1 MFIFMVLSKERR
13 GYMPSNFFADKRLV
27 VPQMVIREKGAMF
40 YYRCS
45 CGCNSF
51 SKYVD
56 KYGKEYFS
64 CCRCKK
70 TVTAGKKRDDRGIMI

>member
-1 MFIFMVLSKERR
+1 MEA
-13 GYMPSNFFADKRLV
+13 NFFSDKRLV
-27 VPQMVIREKGAMF
+27 VPEMVIREKGAKF
-40 YYRCS
+40 YYRCK

-56 KYGKEYFS
+56 RYGKEYFA

-70 TVTAGKKRDDRGIMI
+70 TVTAGKKEDKRGICI

>member
-1 MFIFMVLSKERR
+1 MAAD
-13 GYMPSNFFADKRLV
+13 FFADKRLV

-56 KYGKEYFS
+56 RYGKEYFA
-64 CCRCKK
+64 CCRCRK
-70 TVTAGKKRDDRGIMI
+70 TVTAGKKNGDRGIMI